1 MFYLCSKNK
10 GADRLRVLQKAGFLT
25 TRLNYDPESEIT
37 PIVGLDHSR
46 IFLPNILQRV
56 CHFANNENT
65 AKESSEGSNQ
75 ESVNEFYLQYVQ
87 GTKPKKLQ
95 GGAKGLK

>member
-1 MFYLCSKNK
+1 MK
-10 GADRLRVLQKAGFLT
+10 KASFLT
-25 TRLNYDPESEIT
+25 TRINYDPGSEIT
-37 PIVGLDHSR
+37 PTVGLDHSR
-46 IFLPNILQRV
+46 NLLPNKLQRV

-87 GTKPKKLQ
+87 GTKPQKLQ
-95 GGAKGLK
+95 GGGQGLK